1 MEGER
6 RGGKNTEGEILY
18 TSPISDPLNEATLPE
33 THPHPP
39 TAPRMSVHL
48 SVMSKQDAQ

>member
-1 MEGER
+1 ME
-6 RGGKNTEGEILY
+6 KNAEGEILY

-33 THPHPP
+33 THPYPS
-39 TAPRMSVHL
+39 TAPRMSVYL